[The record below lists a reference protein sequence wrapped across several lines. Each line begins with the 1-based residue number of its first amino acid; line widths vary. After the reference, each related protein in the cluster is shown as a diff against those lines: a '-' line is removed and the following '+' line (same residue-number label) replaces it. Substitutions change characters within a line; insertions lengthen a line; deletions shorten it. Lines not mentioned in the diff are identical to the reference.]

1 MISFHV
7 HTIYIEILMYTSKKY
22 LLMGT
27 EFSSL
32 KIKLEIGMKYIHK
45 IISNN
50 IIAYKKNKQTI
61 DKYKS
66 SHIQNNV

>member
-1 MISFHV
+1 
-7 HTIYIEILMYTSKKY
+7 MYTSKKY

-32 KIKLEIGMKYIHK
+32 KIKLEIGMKYIRK
-45 IISNN
+45 ILSNN
-50 IIAYKKNKQTI
+50 IISYKKNKQTME
-61 DKYKS
+61 KYKF